1 MTISANKRNDGTTN
15 NDNNRRKKKNNVKKQ
30 WQLFSF
36 TSIAKYVRIEYLKLS
51 FMSNF
56 KFSAE
61 EDFSKFLSN

>member
-1 MTISANKRNDGTTN
+1 MTISANKGNDGTIN
-15 NDNNRRKKKNNVKKQ
+15 NDNHSRNKYNNVKKQ

-51 FMSNF
+51 FMSNL
-56 KFSAE
+56 KFRAE